1 MSRMS
6 ELSQVL
12 DEMIACGEG
21 MIRAANTIKEIFTD
35 TEEPEKAAPA
45 KTEPKKQETKTYT
58 FAEVRKAFSAKSHA
72 GYTAQVKALIDVGH
86 AVLGDYDIC
95 CLQENLREKLVG
107 YHIHDN
113 DGQRDWHW
121 RFDTEGG
128 IVDWP
133 KFCQGAARFTPN
145 AVMVLEYAQA
155 EVGDY
160 IEDVGKMEKSFS
172 EIMQEDIL

>member
-72 GYTAQVKALIDVGH
+72 GYTAQVKALIGKYG
-86 AVLGDYDIC
+86 A
-95 CLQENLREKLVG
+95 EKLSGVKEED
-107 YHIHDN
+107 YPALMAD
-113 DGQRDWHW
+113 
-121 RFDTEGG
+121 
-128 IVDWP
+128 
-133 KFCQGAARFTPN
+133 
-145 AVMVLEYAQA
+145 LE
-155 EVGDY
+155 VIG
-160 IEDVGKMEKSFS
+160 
-172 EIMQEDIL
+172 